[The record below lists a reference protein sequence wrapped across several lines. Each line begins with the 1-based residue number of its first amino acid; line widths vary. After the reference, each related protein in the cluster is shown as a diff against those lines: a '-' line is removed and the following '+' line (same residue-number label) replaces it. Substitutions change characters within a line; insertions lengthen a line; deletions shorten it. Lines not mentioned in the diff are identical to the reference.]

1 MRKGRLEFLFML
13 SIRAATVNDVALLKA
28 LIFELAEY
36 ERKRDQVVISEAD
49 LVRDGFGPQPK
60 FRALIA
66 EWGGQAA
73 GYALF
78 FGFYS
83 TWEGRP
89 GLFLEDLF
97 VRQTFRGKG
106 IGKALL
112 ANVAGIAKRENC
124 YGVRWG
130 SARLESTGDRLLQEA
145 GRYIPRSVEIRAADG
160 RRAGARGRSELTPT
174 SQRSL
179 KTRTFHTNCFGT
191 SVRVCVWRCGRGLRG
206 RWRFCL
212 RRGEK
217 RSG

>member
-13 SIRAATVNDVALLKA
+13 SIRAATLNDVALLKA

-66 EWGGQAA
+66 EWDGQAA

-83 TWEGRP
+83 SWEGRP

-124 YGVRWG
+124 YGVRWEVLDWNQP
-130 SARLESTGDRLLQEA
+130 AIDFYKRLGATFLDQWKSVLLTGDALE
-145 GRYIPRSVEIRAADG
+145 RAAE
-160 RRAGARGRSELTPT
+160 A
-174 SQRSL
+174 
-179 KTRTFHTNCFGT
+179 N
-191 SVRVCVWRCGRGLRG
+191 
-206 RWRFCL
+206 
-212 RRGEK
+212 
-217 RSG
+217 

>member
-1 MRKGRLEFLFML
+1 ML

-83 TWEGRP
+83 SWEGRP

-124 YGVRWG
+124 YGVRWEVLDWNQP
-130 SARLESTGDRLLQEA
+130 AIDFYKRLGATFLDQWKSVLLTGDALE
-145 GRYIPRSVEIRAADG
+145 RAAE
-160 RRAGARGRSELTPT
+160 A
-174 SQRSL
+174 
-179 KTRTFHTNCFGT
+179 N
-191 SVRVCVWRCGRGLRG
+191 
-206 RWRFCL
+206 
-212 RRGEK
+212 
-217 RSG
+217 

>member
-1 MRKGRLEFLFML
+1 ML
-13 SIRAATVNDVALLKA
+13 SIRAATVNDVALLKDF
-28 LIFELAEY
+28 IYELAEY
-36 ERKRDQVVISEAD
+36 ERERDQVVITEAD

-83 TWEGRP
+83 TWVGRP

-97 VRQTFRGKG
+97 VRQSFRGKG

-124 YGVRWG
+124 YGVRWEVLDWNQPAIDFYKSLG
-130 SARLESTGDRLLQEA
+130 ATFLDQWKSVLLTGEALE
-145 GRYIPRSVEIRAADG
+145 RAAE
-160 RRAGARGRSELTPT
+160 A
-174 SQRSL
+174 
-179 KTRTFHTNCFGT
+179 N
-191 SVRVCVWRCGRGLRG
+191 
-206 RWRFCL
+206 
-212 RRGEK
+212 
-217 RSG
+217 

>member
-1 MRKGRLEFLFML
+1 ML
-13 SIRAATVNDVALLKA
+13 SIRAATVNDVALLKDF
-28 LIFELAEY
+28 IYELAEY
-36 ERKRDQVVISEAD
+36 EREQDQVVITEAD

-66 EWGGQAA
+66 EWDGRAA

-97 VRQTFRGKG
+97 VRQAFRGKG

-124 YGVRWG
+124 YGVRWEVLDWNQP
-130 SARLESTGDRLLQEA
+130 AIDFYKRLGATFLDQRKSVLLTGEA
-145 GRYIPRSVEIRAADG
+145 LERAAE
-160 RRAGARGRSELTPT
+160 A
-174 SQRSL
+174 
-179 KTRTFHTNCFGT
+179 N
-191 SVRVCVWRCGRGLRG
+191 
-206 RWRFCL
+206 
-212 RRGEK
+212 
-217 RSG
+217 